1 MHSVGI
7 DLHRE
12 RSHVAILD
20 DQGRELRSRRI
31 INDGQTILALLAE
44 IDGECRVA
52 LEATYGWEWLA
63 DVLQDAGY
71 ELHLAHPLRT
81 KAIAS
86 ARVKTDA
93 VDARTLAHLLRTDL
107 LPEAYIAPRE
117 IRDLRDLLRHRV
129 ALTRMRS
136 ALKNRVSAIPAKQ
149 GIQRPYS
156 DLFGPAGTRFLAELE
171 LPEQPRRRL
180 DSLLALIDDFTRE
193 IDHTTQEIEQ
203 RASED
208 PYVEVLCQIRGV
220 GRYIA
225 MLVIAEVGDITRFHT
240 ARQLCAWAGMTPTV
254 RSSDHRIRLG
264 HISHQGS
271 PALRWALVEAAQHA
285 ARGGGPLRQT
295 YERIAK
301 RRGKQ
306 VAKIAVARKIL
317 TLCFYGLRD
326 GEIRCLAPRARRARS
341 DRRRSPHDPPRRS
354 CANQPDGER
363 PLERARVLSMASTPT
378 RTDGMTAAHLI
389 EPSSPARHSGPPSA
403 TGWMTG
409 TLPPTTRPSPTAGRP
424 TTRGP

>member
-7 DLHRE
+7 DLHRK

-20 DQGRELRSRRI
+20 VQGRELCSRRV

-136 ALKNRVSAIPAKQ
+136 ALKNRVGAILAKQ

-254 RSSDHRIRLG
+254 RSSDSRIRLG
-264 HISHQGS
+264 HISRARRHCAGRSSKRPSTPPAAADRYAKPTNGS
-271 PALRWALVEAAQHA
+271 PSAAA
-285 ARGGGPLRQT
+285 SKSPRSPSRARSSRSASTGYATEKSVAWHRGP
-295 YERIAK
+295 
-301 RRGKQ
+301 
-306 VAKIAVARKIL
+306 
-317 TLCFYGLRD
+317 
-326 GEIRCLAPRARRARS
+326 RRARS

-403 TGWMTG
+403 TEWMTG
-409 TLPPTTRPSPTAGRP
+409 TFPPTTRPSPTAGRP